1 MTIKTTI
8 TAIAMTT
15 LMLTGCS
22 QTSEQPDQ
30 ATTADQT
37 LTELI

>member
-8 TAIAMTT
+8 TAIALTT
-15 LMLTGCS
+15 RMLTGYS
-22 QTSEQPDQ
+22 QTSEQRDQ

-37 LTELI
+37 LT